1 MVGNE
6 LCKFAVLGLSSP
18 IGLTAPSPAYLTS
31 IHPQVSDWWE
41 EYIYLRG
48 RSPLMVNSNYYVMVR
63 IRAPQLWGRAL
74 GQPRDLMEVP
84 MGEWGL

>member
-6 LCKFAVLGLSSP
+6 LCKFAVLGWSLPVGLTTSSP
-18 IGLTAPSPAYLTS
+18 ALTS

-63 IRAPQLWGRAL
+63 TRATQFWSKAL
-74 GQPRDLMEVP
+74 GQPKDLTEVP